1 MTFPFVGR
9 AALDQANAELVRVYA
24 QLDEAQAFVDALV
37 TELVQLRRDGFMR
50 PAPAATVPDAPRAV
64 GEPMGEGIDEV
75 IERYADMHPTP
86 ASARQALQ
94 KFALRLRLQGKTPEE
109 IITAIHRGDP
119 ATGEDDE

>member
-9 AALDQANAELVRVYA
+9 AALDQANAELGRVYDVLRCERDRNA
-24 QLDEAQAFVDALV
+24 ALMLEIV
-37 TELVQLRRDGFMR
+37 NLRRDGYMK
-50 PAPAATVPDAPRAV
+50 PAPAQTVPDEPRAV
-64 GEPMGEGIDEV
+64 GERMGEGIDEV

-119 ATGEDDE
+119 ASGEDDE